1 MKVNVDIINEG
12 IEEEALIKAHR
23 MTEEIKQA
31 ITLLSESK
39 INVVGIKDT
48 KSYVIDPASIYYIE
62 AVDNRTYIITK
73 NDMFDSRLKLYEF
86 EEILDHRFF
95 RCSKSMICN
104 IKKIKNVK
112 ASLNGRFDAIL
123 LNDEKIVISRSY
135 VKDLKKRLGMGA
147 K

>member
-12 IEEEALIKAHR
+12 IEEEALIKVHR

-31 ITLLSESK
+31 MSLLSDSK
-39 INVVGIKDT
+39 INLLGIKDA
-48 KSYVIDPASIYYIE
+48 KSYVIDLASIYYIE
-62 AVDNRTYIITK
+62 TVDNRTYIITK
-73 NDMFDSRLKLYEF
+73 NDMFDSKLKLYEL
-86 EEILDHRFF
+86 EEILDNRFL

-112 ASLNGRFDAIL
+112 ASLNGRFDATL

-135 VKDLKKRLGMGA
+135 VKDLKKRLGLGA

>member
-1 MKVNVDIINEG
+1 
-12 IEEEALIKAHR
+12 
-23 MTEEIKQA
+23 
-31 ITLLSESK
+31 
-39 INVVGIKDT
+39 
-48 KSYVIDPASIYYIE
+48 
-62 AVDNRTYIITK
+62 
-73 NDMFDSRLKLYEF
+73 
-86 EEILDHRFF
+86 
-95 RCSKSMICN
+95 MICN